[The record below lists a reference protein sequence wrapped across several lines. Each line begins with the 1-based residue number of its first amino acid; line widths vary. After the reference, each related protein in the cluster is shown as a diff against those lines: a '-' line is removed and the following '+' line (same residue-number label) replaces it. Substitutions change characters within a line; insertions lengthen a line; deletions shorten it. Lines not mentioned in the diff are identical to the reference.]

1 MITHNSLSQQ
11 EAMETI
17 KPGICSISNEAYHQS
32 PGISR
37 SALMEFRES
46 PLDYWHKYIN
56 PDRPPEKRKKH
67 FDFGQAFH
75 TLVLEPEEF
84 DNRFV
89 VVPHLKRNTKVGKK
103 LDDEINLSLNG
114 RGKIIEKL
122 PDGHADSDYQDLIRM
137 VKIMKEEIF
146 TLLGVDLSK
155 AKIEKSIYWIDKDTG
170 ILCKAR
176 PDIWQGTCILDIKGE
191 VDISPK
197 TFVRSA
203 NDKGYHVQMAMIA
216 EELLTLFGVEITR
229 SIFPVVGKKPPYPSG
244 IYSLDKPSIELGRKI
259 FKEELRKYKICL
271 ETDHWPSHGV
281 QEISLPRYAFHSEM
295 A

>member
-1 MITHNSLSQQ
+1 MNHPIIKQETPLSV
-11 EAMETI
+11 MYD
-17 KPGICSISNEAYHQS
+17 ISNDAYHQG

-37 SALMEFRES
+37 SALMEFRKS
-46 PLDYWHKYIN
+46 PLDYWYKYIN
-56 PDRPPEKRKKH
+56 PDRPAEKPKKH

-89 VVPHLKRNTKVGKK
+89 VIPHINGTTKAGKEFNK
-103 LDDEINLSLNG
+103 ELATTLNG
-114 RGKIIEKL
+114 RRKIIEKL

-137 VKIMKEEIF
+137 LKIMKEEIF
-146 TLLGVDLSK
+146 PLLGVDLSK
-155 AKIEKSIYWIDKDTG
+155 AKIEKSIYWVDKDTG

-197 TFVRSA
+197 TFARSA

-216 EELLTLFGVEITR
+216 EGLFTLFGVKITR
-229 SIFPVVGKKPPYPSG
+229 SIFPVVGKKLPHSSG
-244 IYSLDKPSIELGRKI
+244 IYSLDKSSMKLGHKI
-259 FKEELRKYKICL
+259 FKEELRKYKVCL

-281 QEISLPRYAFHSEM
+281 QEISLPRYAFN
-295 A
+295 